1 MLRMIDRQQEHRHC
15 PKTQRPERSQIPEE
29 QAVLDRI
36 GLGHPTGS
44 PELRASSALASLTNT
59 SRLMNVP
66 S

>member
-29 QAVLDRI
+29 QAVLDRT
-36 GLGHPTGS
+36 GLGHHTIAGM
-44 PELRASSALASLTNT
+44 RASSALASLTNT